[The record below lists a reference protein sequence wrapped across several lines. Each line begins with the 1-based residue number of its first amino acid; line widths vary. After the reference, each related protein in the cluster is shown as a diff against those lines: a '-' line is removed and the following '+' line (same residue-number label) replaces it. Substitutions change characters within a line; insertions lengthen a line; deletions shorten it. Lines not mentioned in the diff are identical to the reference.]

1 MGDKVKLLRLS
12 EDIHMNFKTHLF
24 IIHPNV
30 QEIVIRSGHHGTQ
43 HRELRLIM

>member
-1 MGDKVKLLRLS
+1 MGDQVKLLRPS
-12 EDIHMNFKTHLF
+12 EENMNFKTHLF
-24 IIHPNV
+24 IIHPHV